1 MEKID
6 LIDNSGNLTGETRD
20 RKSVHKYGLLHHA
33 SGVIVVSES
42 SGGGYKILSQQRS
55 FKKEKNAGL
64 WDMSASGHVES
75 GETPISS
82 LLREIEEEIGL
93 EIEAERLN
101 LLGKFWRNEIYR
113 EDFIENELDYIYI
126 AYLDVDVSKIS
137 LQKEEVESIAWIPLD
152 KFKEMI
158 KSGKVVRREE
168 VWKELFNTLERHKS
182 EY

>member
-1 MEKID
+1 M
-6 LIDNSGNLTGETRD
+6 
-20 RKSVHKYGLLHHA
+20 
-33 SGVIVVSES
+33 
-42 SGGGYKILSQQRS
+42 
-55 FKKEKNAGL
+55 
-64 WDMSASGHVES
+64 
-75 GETPISS
+75 
-82 LLREIEEEIGL
+82 
-93 EIEAERLN
+93 
-101 LLGKFWRNEIYR
+101 
-113 EDFIENELDYIYI
+113 DYIYI